1 MKVLNYIAIL
11 AVLSVSGMLGA
22 QTAVTPAQT
31 APASA
36 TSESNG
42 VRVQTTVNN
51 RGINVRVD
59 AQNSS
64 VLASSQDMLNRILAE
79 TTKAT
84 GTDSHHGKIF
94 NSLISAV
101 KSTLADPNLP
111 VRTPVTVTASIR
123 PDTENSYVSNMS
135 VEMNGERYACD
146 ARSTVNADESITTT
160 GNVTVTNENGETRTN
175 AVVLAVRPNGDITG
189 SVGNNSIAERTL
201 AAQTSEFLVLPQ
213 SRANQRDSNT
223 STTSSIIPDNT
234 LISSGQR

>member
-36 TSESNG
+36 TSEANG
-42 VRVQTTVNN
+42 VRVQTTVDN

-64 VLASSQDMLNRILAE
+64 VLTSSLDMLNKILAE

-84 GTDSHHGKIF
+84 GTDTHQGKIF

-101 KSTLADPNLP
+101 KSTLADPNLT

-123 PDTENSYVSNMS
+123 LDTENSYVSNMS

-160 GNVTVTNENGETRTN
+160 GNVTVTNENGESRTN
-175 AVVLAVRPNGDITG
+175 AVVLAVRPNGAITG
-189 SVGNNSIAERTL
+189 SVGNNSIAEKTL
-201 AAQTSEFLVLPQ
+201 AAQTSEFLVLTQ
-213 SRANQRDSNT
+213 SRADQRDSNT

-234 LISSGQR
+234 IVSSGER

>member
-36 TSESNG
+36 TSEANG

-51 RGINVRVD
+51 REINVRVD

-84 GTDSHHGKIF
+84 GTDTLHGKIF

-111 VRTPVTVTASIR
+111 ARTPV
-123 PDTENSYVSNMS
+123 TENSYVSNMS

-160 GNVTVTNENGETRTN
+160 GNVTATNENGETRTN

-189 SVGNNSIAERTL
+189 SVGNSSIAERTL

-213 SRANQRDSNT
+213 SRANQRDSHT
-223 STTSSIIPDNT
+223 STTSSIVPDNSM
-234 LISSGQR
+234 LISGQR

>member
-36 TSESNG
+36 TSEANG

-51 RGINVRVD
+51 REINVRVD

-84 GTDSHHGKIF
+84 GTDTLHGKIF

-101 KSTLADPNLP
+101 KKVAIDEGCRDDISEEIVGRVILKEMK
-111 VRTPVTVTASIR
+111 TVKEQIDSC
-123 PDTENSYVSNMS
+123 PDSRE
-135 VEMNGERYACD
+135 D
-146 ARSTVNADESITTT
+146 
-160 GNVTVTNENGETRTN
+160 
-175 AVVLAVRPNGDITG
+175 LK
-189 SVGNNSIAERTL
+189 AE
-201 AAQTSEFLVLPQ
+201 
-213 SRANQRDSNT
+213 
-223 STTSSIIPDNT
+223 
-234 LISSGQR
+234 

>member
-22 QTAVTPAQT
+22 QTADTPAQT

-36 TSESNG
+36 TSEANG

-51 RGINVRVD
+51 REINVRVD
-59 AQNSS
+59 AQSS

-84 GTDSHHGKIF
+84 GTDTHHGKIF

-101 KSTLADPNLP
+101 KSTLSDPNLP
-111 VRTPVTVTASIR
+111 ARTPVTVTASIR

-146 ARSTVNADESITTT
+146 ARSTVNADGSITTT
-160 GNVTVTNENGETRTN
+160 GNVTATNENGESRTN
-175 AVVLAVRPNGDITG
+175 AVVLAARPNGDITG
-189 SVGNNSIAERTL
+189 SVGNTSIAERTL
-201 AAQTSEFLVLPQ
+201 AAQTSEFLVMPQ
-213 SRANQRDSNT
+213 SKANQRDSHT
-223 STTSSIIPDNT
+223 STTSSIVPDNSMIT
-234 LISSGQR
+234 SGQR

>member
-1 MKVLNYIAIL
+1 
-11 AVLSVSGMLGA
+11 
-22 QTAVTPAQT
+22 
-31 APASA
+31 
-36 TSESNG
+36 
-42 VRVQTTVNN
+42 
-51 RGINVRVD
+51 
-59 AQNSS
+59 
-64 VLASSQDMLNRILAE
+64 MLNRILAE

-84 GTDSHHGKIF
+84 GTDTHHGKIF

-111 VRTPVTVTASIR
+111 ARTPVTVTASIR

-189 SVGNNSIAERTL
+189 SVGNNSIAEKTL

-213 SRANQRDSNT
+213 SRANQRDSHT
-223 STTSSIIPDNT
+223 STTSSIVPDNSM
-234 LISSGQR
+234 LISGQR

>member
-22 QTAVTPAQT
+22 QTADTPAQT

-36 TSESNG
+36 TSEANG
-42 VRVQTTVNN
+42 IRVQTTLNN
-51 RGINVRVD
+51 REINVRVD
-59 AQNSS
+59 AQSS

-84 GTDSHHGKIF
+84 GTDTHHGKIF

-101 KSTLADPNLP
+101 KSTLSDPNLP
-111 VRTPVTVTASIR
+111 ARTPVTVTASIR

-201 AAQTSEFLVLPQ
+201 AAQTSEFLVMPQ

-223 STTSSIIPDNT
+223 STTSSIVPDNT
-234 LISSGQR
+234 LVSSGQR

>member
-36 TSESNG
+36 TSEANG

-51 RGINVRVD
+51 REINVRVD

-84 GTDSHHGKIF
+84 GTDTIHGKIF

-101 KSTLADPNLP
+101 KSTLSDPHLP
-111 VRTPVTVTASIR
+111 ARTPVTVTASIR

-160 GNVTVTNENGETRTN
+160 GNVTATNENGETRTN

-189 SVGNNSIAERTL
+189 SVGNSSIAERTL

-213 SRANQRDSNT
+213 SRANQRDSHT
-223 STTSSIIPDNT
+223 STTSSVVPDNSM
-234 LISSGQR
+234 LISGQR